1 MLLEIIIAAVAIWL
15 LLKII
20 SLPIK
25 LIWKLAINTGCG
37 FLILMGLNWLTPYTG
52 ISFQENLVT
61 AVIAGFLGIPG
72 VILLCV
78 GVLSLVSREGTFDTL
93 AYAGRAFIRMFQSGR
108 KHQRFGD
115 FVMERRE
122 KRKEKKSLVAPF
134 MVVGG
139 LFVAAAVF
147 CLVMYYQV

>member
-1 MLLEIIIAAVAIWL
+1 MSRKSGDWKEFYDKHKRNITGYIVCL
-15 LLKII
+15 LLGA
-20 SLPIK
+20 SMAYFAHQNPSDSQYSMATLTAAQNF
-25 LIWKLAINTGCG
+25 WRVWSNT
-37 FLILMGLNWLTPYTG
+37 FT
-52 ISFQENLVT
+52 
-61 AVIAGFLGIPG
+61 IPG
-72 VILLCV
+72 VILICV
-78 GVLSLVSREGTFDTL
+78 GLLSLISREGTFDTL

-108 KHQRFGD
+108 RHQRFGD

-122 KRKEKKSLVAPF
+122 KRKEKKSMVAPF

>member
-1 MLLEIIIAAVAIWL
+1 MSRKSGDWKEFYDKHKRNITGYIVCL
-15 LLKII
+15 LLGA
-20 SLPIK
+20 SMAYFAHQNPSDSQYSMATLTAAQNF
-25 LIWKLAINTGCG
+25 WRVWSNT
-37 FLILMGLNWLTPYTG
+37 FT
-52 ISFQENLVT
+52 
-61 AVIAGFLGIPG
+61 IPG
-72 VILLCV
+72 VILVCV
-78 GVLSLVSREGTFDTL
+78 GLLSLISREGTFDSL

-108 KHQRFGD
+108 RHQRFGD

-122 KRKEKKSLVAPF
+122 KRKEKKSMVAPF

>member
-1 MLLEIIIAAVAIWL
+1 MSRKSGDWKEFYDKHKRNITGYIVCL
-15 LLKII
+15 LLGA
-20 SLPIK
+20 SMAYFAHQNPSDSQYSMATLTAAQNF
-25 LIWKLAINTGCG
+25 WRVWCNT
-37 FLILMGLNWLTPYTG
+37 FT
-52 ISFQENLVT
+52 
-61 AVIAGFLGIPG
+61 IPG
-72 VILLCV
+72 VILICV
-78 GVLSLVSREGTFDTL
+78 GLLSLISREGTFDTL

-108 KHQRFGD
+108 RHQRFGD

-122 KRKEKKSLVAPF
+122 KRKEKKSMVAPF